1 MAKILVIDDSDD
13 TRETIRE
20 MLERGG
26 HEVLEAAN
34 GKEGLQMIE
43 QHAPDVV
50 VTDILMPEMEG
61 IETIQSIAKTYP
73 ELPVIAITGSTD
85 TPYLEVALKLGAVY
99 GLHKPFKQAEFLSII
114 NKSLQGANYR

>member
-50 VTDILMPEMEG
+50 VTDILMPKMEG

-73 ELPVIAITGSTD
+73 ELPVIAITASID
-85 TPYLEVALKLGAVY
+85 TPYLDIALKLGAVY
-99 GLHKPFKQAEFLSII
+99 GLHKPFKQAELLSII
-114 NKSLQGANYR
+114 NKSLQGAN